1 MKDCSVSI
9 FDSSNDSTL
18 EYDGISEN
26 DDDIVNP
33 NASEIS
39 LNIVSCGCVVEIMIF
54 VKVIV
59 DDDLGCFGISSDDNE
74 DMCSKA
80 KLDTRSEV
88 IVASTDDVSVTV
100 GVKVDNTVAEN
111 GLDTFVSFD
120 RIAADELSEIIST
133 SVWFR
138 KYNVV
143 VIVLKSDSTAN
154 KVK

>member
-1 MKDCSVSI
+1 M
-9 FDSSNDSTL
+9 
-18 EYDGISEN
+18 
-26 DDDIVNP
+26 NP

-39 LNIVSCGCVVEIMIF
+39 LNIGSCGCVVEIIIF
-54 VKVIV
+54 VKAIV

-100 GVKVDNTVAEN
+100 GVKVGDTVAEN
-111 GLDTFVSFD
+111 GLDTFVKFD
-120 RIAADELSEIIST
+120 KIAADELSP

-138 KYNVV
+138 KENVV
-143 VIVLKSDSTAN
+143 VTVLKTDSTDN